1 MYIFIK
7 GLEKVVEKERKG
19 LLYYYECAALVAIEI
34 MLAFSA
40 WGYVKLEYVS
50 ITFVPLVVLA
60 MAYLLGPWEGLC
72 GGVIFGIT
80 GMWKASVVTMQDAYA
95 DILFSPFRSGKS
107 MQSVLLCFVP
117 NIVLGLL
124 AGILFAQVKKSKKSQ
139 PLLIA
144 ISTIVVLILHTVLG
158 FALMQGLFPEAGAVW
173 WTPLLHWHITGMD
186 IEIVS
191 AVAVLLTLYFLWQS
205 AGVKDKITKIRE
217 GVQANKYTKVV
228 YWQWIALIIVAA
240 CGLSVCWDLKDG
252 INGIVQSYEI
262 MPGET
267 STDVMHALLI
277 QFMVAQ
283 LAIFV
288 LIGIMQSLIYYYYAS
303 AEVRS
308 RMDMMTGAFNRTM
321 LISTI
326 EHDLKSLK
334 RGQKVMFIMMDVD
347 YFKQINDTYGHDFG
361 DHVLISLVRILQR
374 NFAGDAMVG
383 RMGGDEFSVY
393 CRHAEIERRLPN
405 IMEQVMREFDQIVV
419 PGDRIRV
426 LNFSY
431 GVSWGEPGMHFEE
444 LYKKADKDLYE
455 HKHIRRQY
463 VDNSKGNV

>member
-1 MYIFIK
+1 
-7 GLEKVVEKERKG
+7 
-19 LLYYYECAALVAIEI
+19 
-34 MLAFSA
+34 
-40 WGYVKLEYVS
+40 
-50 ITFVPLVVLA
+50 
-60 MAYLLGPWEGLC
+60 
-72 GGVIFGIT
+72 
-80 GMWKASVVTMQDAYA
+80 
-95 DILFSPFRSGKS
+95 
-107 MQSVLLCFVP
+107 
-117 NIVLGLL
+117 
-124 AGILFAQVKKSKKSQ
+124 
-139 PLLIA
+139 
-144 ISTIVVLILHTVLG
+144 
-158 FALMQGLFPEAGAVW
+158 MQGLFPEAGAVW

-191 AVAVLLTLYFLWQS
+191 AVAVLLALYFLWQS

-228 YWQWIALIIVAA
+228 YWQWSALIVVAA

-252 INGIVQSYEI
+252 INGIVQSYDI

-405 IMEQVMREFDQIVV
+405 ITEQMTERFMKNRQF
-419 PGDRIRV
+419 RMA
-426 LNFSY
+426 Y
-431 GVSWGEPGMHFEE
+431 GCRW
-444 LYKKADKDLYE
+444 
-455 HKHIRRQY
+455 
-463 VDNSKGNV
+463 

>member
-1 MYIFIK
+1 M
-7 GLEKVVEKERKG
+7 VEKERKG
-19 LLYYYECAALVAIEI
+19 LLYYYECAALIAIEI

-50 ITFVPLVVLA
+50 ITFVPVVVLA
-60 MAYLLGPWEGLC
+60 MAYLLGPWEGLW

-95 DILFSPFRSGKS
+95 NILFSPFRSSKS

-117 NIVLGLL
+117 HIVLGLL
-124 AGILFAQVKKSKKSQ
+124 AGILYAQVKKSKKSQ

-144 ISTIVVLILHTVLG
+144 ISTIVVLILHTVLV

-191 AVAVLLTLYFLWQS
+191 AVAVLLALYFLWQS

-228 YWQWIALIIVAA
+228 YWQWSALIVVAA

-252 INGIVQSYEI
+252 INGIVQSYDI

>member
-1 MYIFIK
+1 M
-7 GLEKVVEKERKG
+7 
-19 LLYYYECAALVAIEI
+19 
-34 MLAFSA
+34 
-40 WGYVKLEYVS
+40 
-50 ITFVPLVVLA
+50 
-60 MAYLLGPWEGLC
+60 
-72 GGVIFGIT
+72 
-80 GMWKASVVTMQDAYA
+80 
-95 DILFSPFRSGKS
+95 
-107 MQSVLLCFVP
+107 
-117 NIVLGLL
+117 IV
-124 AGILFAQVKKSKKSQ
+124 
-139 PLLIA
+139 
-144 ISTIVVLILHTVLG
+144 
-158 FALMQGLFPEAGAVW
+158 
-173 WTPLLHWHITGMD
+173 
-186 IEIVS
+186 
-191 AVAVLLTLYFLWQS
+191 
-205 AGVKDKITKIRE
+205 
-217 GVQANKYTKVV
+217 
-228 YWQWIALIIVAA
+228 VAA

-252 INGIVQSYEI
+252 INGIVQLYDI

-361 DHVLISLVRILQR
+361 DQVLISLVRILQR

-431 GVSWGEPGMHFEE
+431 GVSWGETGMHFEE

>member
-1 MYIFIK
+1 M
-7 GLEKVVEKERKG
+7 VEKERKG
-19 LLYYYECAALVAIEI
+19 LLYYYECAALIAIEI

-50 ITFVPLVVLA
+50 ITFVPVVVLA
-60 MAYLLGPWEGLC
+60 MAYLLGPWEGLW

-95 DILFSPFRSGKS
+95 NILFSPFRSGKS

-117 NIVLGLL
+117 HIVLGLL
-124 AGILFAQVKKSKKSQ
+124 AGILYAQVKKSKKWQ

-144 ISTIVVLILHTVLG
+144 ISTIVVLILHTVLV

-191 AVAVLLTLYFLWQS
+191 AVAVLLALYFLWQS

-228 YWQWIALIIVAA
+228 YWQWSALIVVAA

-252 INGIVQSYEI
+252 INGIVQSYDI

-303 AEVRS
+303 AEMRS

-347 YFKQINDTYGHDFG
+347 YFKQINDTY
-361 DHVLISLVRILQR
+361 
-374 NFAGDAMVG
+374 
-383 RMGGDEFSVY
+383 
-393 CRHAEIERRLPN
+393 
-405 IMEQVMREFDQIVV
+405 
-419 PGDRIRV
+419 
-426 LNFSY
+426 
-431 GVSWGEPGMHFEE
+431 
-444 LYKKADKDLYE
+444 
-455 HKHIRRQY
+455 
-463 VDNSKGNV
+463 